1 MSLANGGQYFI
12 KTDLNMPE
20 MENAEIERAHR
31 MKSGDPNKCT
41 IIVII
46 TKFKDKDYYTELNV
60 C

>member
-1 MSLANGGQYFI
+1 
-12 KTDLNMPE
+12 MPE

-31 MKSGDPNKCT
+31 MKSRDPNKCT